1 MRDPSPR
8 LLRVLEEDAALAP
21 LAHALGADGLARA
34 RHATALVEG
43 CGAVGAETARLLLAS
58 GLRRLVL
65 VDLPHALGRVVTRDD
80 LAANALLAEADVGV
94 ARVDALAR
102 RLAEA
107 LAADLGGGEALAAD
121 LGGGASDAF
130 VASASASA
138 SVAAPPPLIVASRES
153 AARCVADAATRGER
167 FDVIVTAWHWDD
179 DDDPST
185 RRGADDASAAFDSAV
200 VNAHAT
206 LPSGSPRV
214 FACAPGALA
223 LARVSLPPGFTID
236 DARTARSPNAALI
249 ESRARIDS
257 GGDETRSDDA
267 WLVTTAEASA
277 HGFREDDRIGIG
289 PGPTDEGSPAFVV
302 REVRGPHAFVA
313 TRADGG
319 GGGACDREG
328 AATRPEEDAFAFA
341 SEGEYAFQRRRRR
354 VATVADESFFDGG
367 MRGLGI
373 DASDAGAAVF
383 DAGEVVAALARAR
396 TDGEGNAE
404 IDDEKAAFTRRVVR
418 RARVEFPPSCAVAG
432 AVAASEAL
440 KIISSRFEPRGFD
453 GVTSPWFAHDALA
466 GGGGGGDDDDGDDA
480 PALRREPLP
489 GANSTDDEKTKAD
502 EKNARAPSWSV
513 FGGEVDAE
521 MRGMRFVVAGA
532 DGVAREVARQLATVG
547 ARARI
552 HDGDSSDGRAG
563 EDAARRANRI
573 FSSRRFFREDE
584 KKDVCP
590 TTTTT
595 HNAFDAS
602 RDAFPGGEDA
612 ANLDAAFVCVDGL
625 ETRRAWDRLAVRRR
639 FAMLDVGVDGDTASV
654 FVAAPGARLP
664 GAPGAKT
671 DSSSPSFGAT
681 APWSHGPRD
690 APDREFPSCVLGNFP
705 HVFAHCAKWARDAH
719 EDLFAKRPAAA
730 NAYLRG
736 EGNVS
741 RLFRAFANAKP
752 RAGGKN
758 AGSSSDDPVERLRE
772 ALGCSAKKGT
782 EKGALALD
790 VNVGSL
796 LAEAEMV
803 HEALVGARPR
813 SVRACAAWA
822 LDAHDEYFARAP
834 ARTLAAFPLDRADE
848 RGGRFWNGIT
858 KRAPRAVAFDADD
871 PARLTF
877 VVAGGMLRARAYGL
891 SGDVAE
897 FAREAR
903 GAAAERNGDGP
914 AAESTGGG
922 TTPESTGGTAPSS
935 AAPPKNDGD
944 AASDD
949 PTDLADLRR
958 LAALLETLPAR
969 ETLAGFRL
977 TPTTFA
983 PRAATTAAF
992 VAAAAACR
1000 AATFGVPPPEPAD
1013 LVSVA
1018 ADARAGLPATAA
1030 LAAALAVIEAY
1041 ALAARR
1047 VAARSV
1053 AAEKAAETA
1062 EGGGSAGE
1070 SGSAAAFISSLAPPP
1085 RRAAAGR
1092 WPPPPRHSFVG
1103 LGANVFASSDAL
1115 PARVRVART
1124 AATHE
1129 DIAWTAWDTLELECD
1144 ARVTLREFVQ
1154 LYEARFGLAVSAVS
1168 RGPSLVYADFMNPAK
1183 LAQRLAAPLVDV
1195 LREFS
1200 RGDDGEEAI
1209 PGDEGGRVR
1218 LAVGACD
1225 ENDDDVDAPDVEVR
1239 LVVGQKKSTGS

>member
-1 MRDPSPR
+1 M
-8 LLRVLEEDAALAP
+8 
-21 LAHALGADGLARA
+21 
-34 RHATALVEG
+34 
-43 CGAVGAETARLLLAS
+43 
-58 GLRRLVL
+58 
-65 VDLPHALGRVVTRDD
+65 
-80 LAANALLAEADVGV
+80 
-94 ARVDALAR
+94 
-102 RLAEA
+102 
-107 LAADLGGGEALAAD
+107 
-121 LGGGASDAF
+121 
-130 VASASASA
+130 
-138 SVAAPPPLIVASRES
+138 
-153 AARCVADAATRGER
+153 
-167 FDVIVTAWHWDD
+167 DD

-185 RRGADDASAAFDSAV
+185 RRGADAASAAFDSAV
-200 VNAHAT
+200 VNAHAS

-257 GGDETRSDDA
+257 GGDEARSDA

-313 TRADGG
+313 TRADDGG
-319 GGGACDREG
+319 GGVRDREG

-341 SEGEYAFQRRRRR
+341 SEGEYAFQRRGTR

-373 DASDAGAAVF
+373 DASDAGGAAF

-396 TDGEGNAE
+396 TDEEGNAE

-418 RARVEFPPSCAVAG
+418 RARKKVEFPPSCAIAG

-466 GGGGGGDDDDGDDA
+466 GGGGGGDDDDDDA
-480 PALRREPLP
+480 PAPSRPLP
-489 GANSTDDEKTKAD
+489 ARILPATKTKAD
-502 EKNARAPSWSV
+502 DKNARPCLSSAGRSTPRCAGCASSSPARAGSRARSRASWRRSAP
-513 FGGEVDAE
+513 
-521 MRGMRFVVAGA
+521 
-532 DGVAREVARQLATVG
+532 ARASRTATPRTG
-547 ARARI
+547 AR
-552 HDGDSSDGRAG
+552 G
-563 EDAARRANRI
+563 EGARRANRVV
-573 FSSRRFFREDE
+573 SSRRFFREDE
-584 KKDVCP
+584 KEKDCP
-590 TTTTT
+590 TTTTTT

-612 ANLDAAFVCVDGL
+612 SNLDAAFVCVDGL

-639 FAMLDVGVDGDTASV
+639 FAMLDVGVDGDNASV
-654 FVAAPGARLP
+654 LVAAPGARFP
-664 GAPGAKT
+664 GAGAKT
-671 DSSSPSFGAT
+671 ASSSPSFGAT
-681 APWSHGPRD
+681 APWSHGPCD

-758 AGSSSDDPVERLRE
+758 AGSSDDPVERLRE
-772 ALGCSAKKGT
+772 ALGCSAEIDT

-822 LDAHDEYFARAP
+822 LDAHDEYFARARENPRRIP
-834 ARTLAAFPLDRADE
+834 ARS
-848 RGGRFWNGIT
+848 RGEQRRSGGIT
-858 KRAPRAVAFDADD
+858 KRAPRAIAFDADD

-903 GAAAERNGDGP
+903 GAAAERNGDAP
-914 AAESTGGG
+914 AAESTGGR
-922 TTPESTGGTAPSS
+922 TTPESTGGTTPSS
-935 AAPPKNDGD
+935 AAPPTNDGD

-992 VAAAAACR
+992 VAR
-1000 AATFGVPPPEPAD
+1000 RRPRGDVPRRRPNPPTSRPSRRTRRGLPPPPR
-1013 LVSVA
+1013 S
-1018 ADARAGLPATAA
+1018 RPRSRSSR
-1030 LAAALAVIEAY
+1030 Y

-1047 VAARSV
+1047 VAARRSPRRRRRRRRR
-1053 AAEKAAETA
+1053 
-1062 EGGGSAGE
+1062 AGPPGNPGPPRR
-1070 SGSAAAFISSLAPPP
+1070 SFRRSRLLLVAPPP
-1085 RRAAAGR
+1085 VGGLLRRATR
-1092 WPPPPRHSFVG
+1092 SS
-1103 LGANVFASSDAL
+1103 AS
-1115 PARVRVART
+1115 ART
-1124 AATHE
+1124 SSRSRTRSPRGFA
-1129 DIAWTAWDTLELECD
+1129 
-1144 ARVTLREFVQ
+1144 
-1154 LYEARFGLAVSAVS
+1154 S
-1168 RGPSLVYADFMNPAK
+1168 RGP
-1183 LAQRLAAPLVDV
+1183 R
-1195 LREFS
+1195 RRTRTS
-1200 RGDDGEEAI
+1200 RGPRGTRSSWSAT
-1209 PGDEGGRVR
+1209 RASR
-1218 LAVGACD
+1218 CANSSSCT
-1225 ENDDDVDAPDVEVR
+1225 R
-1239 LVVGQKKSTGS
+1239 RGSGWR